1 MERLQLDV
9 RTISVVKEYASGAA
23 TTDVPAAVRGTALT
37 GLSTAN
43 ATPIT
48 ATDSVLSAAGKLQ
61 AQIGAKLNTTDV
73 PSAVRGTALTGLS
86 TATATPITAAD
97 TVLVATGKLQAQINA
112 GGGAAGGGG
121 ATDVQ
126 LRDRATHTGTQL
138 AATVSDFTPSVR
150 STALTGLSTATATPI
165 TATDSVLS
173 AAGKLQRQA
182 TDNAAL
188 LPPPFDTSW
197 YKTGLY
203 YDAAY
208 PYYTTISPLPTS
220 PAAVLLCKRKILDAV
235 TFNELSVNVTTAA
248 AGSVVFYGIYAS
260 GANGLPST
268 LLASGSAVSTTTGVK
283 STAVTLALTKG
294 QVVWDAYLC
303 TGASVSVTGFRLIF
317 QGGAPSPIVNGSTML
332 IISGQASLP
341 ADVSAAAFISATAST
356 LPRVALRAA

>member
-97 TVLVATGKLQAQINA
+97 
-112 GGGAAGGGG
+112 
-121 ATDVQ
+121 
-126 LRDRATHTGTQL
+126 
-138 AATVSDFTPSVR
+138 
-150 STALTGLSTATATPI
+150 
-165 TATDSVLS
+165 SVLS
-173 AAGKLQRQA
+173 AAGKLQAQIST